1 MEILQYPA
9 ELLSTLAECY
19 VTIGFITAFSGQRF
33 KGWRHGVVI
42 TLLVLIQTAYVLFMN
57 SYAIF
62 SYLTIATSFLLTIF
76 TTKLSSKGSWIKRMT
91 SSFVIFFIFTTLDYI
106 IFLAF
111 MAISGDGPD
120 MIQKLSQYNG
130 IRNLYLLIN
139 KSLDLIFYLVI
150 RKSLQNFPKI
160 KNSYLVTISAMALIP
175 YLIISYLFASV
186 LEGDIPKMQLAILF
200 SWVIILAFLFL
211 LIYTVYLLTKRQEQE
226 FTNKMLAMTNE
237 LMEKNYRQLEQE
249 RVNYHRLLHDH
260 SNHLSTLGLLLED
273 SKTAEAQRYISEL
286 LEQNAQLP
294 HLCNSGN
301 HVVDAII
308 NSKAAEAEENIIKLD
323 FQANF
328 GAPTALRGADI
339 CAILSNQ
346 LDNALEGCCKIETP
360 SERRIDVKVFQKK
373 QFVFFRV
380 RNTVAFDPLR
390 RDAAMTT
397 TKPNAGSLH
406 GYGLQNI
413 RDTAGRYQGHME
425 TSCTD
430 LVFTSLVSIPI
441 EPLDTKATTV

>member
-1 MEILQYPA
+1 MGILQYPA

-19 VTIGFITAFSGQRF
+19 VMIGFITAFSGQRF
-33 KGWRHGVVI
+33 NGWRHGAVI
-42 TLLVLIQTAYVLFMN
+42 TLLVLVHTAYALFMN

-62 SYLTIATSFLLTIF
+62 SYLTIATAFLLTIF

-111 MAISGDGPD
+111 MAISGDGPGT
-120 MIQKLSQYNG
+120 IEKLSQYNG

-139 KSLDLIFYLVI
+139 KSLDLIFYLII

-175 YLIISYLFASV
+175 YLIISYLFSSV

-211 LIYTVYLLTKRQEQE
+211 LIYTVYLLTKKQEQDY
-226 FTNKMLAMTNE
+226 TNKMLAMTNE
-237 LMEKNYRQLEQE
+237 LMEKNYYQLEME
-249 RVNYHRLLHDH
+249 RTNYRRHLHDH
-260 SNHLSTLGLLLED
+260 NNHLTTLKLLLED
-273 SKTAEAQRYISEL
+273 DSLAEVKRYISEL
-286 LEQNAQLP
+286 MEQSAQLP
-294 HLCNSGN
+294 HLCNSGH

-308 NSKAAEAEENIIKLD
+308 NSKAAEAQENGIKLD
-323 FQANF
+323 FQASF
-328 GAPTALRGADI
+328 TIPTALSGADI

-346 LDNALEGCCKIETP
+346 MDNALEACRKIEVP
-360 SERRIDVKVFQKK
+360 NERRITVKVFQKPPYT
-373 QFVFFRV
+373 FFRV
-380 RNTVAFDPLR
+380 QNTVAFDPLQ
-390 RDAAMTT
+390 RDAAMKT
-397 TKPNAGSLH
+397 TKPNAGCLH

-425 TSCTD
+425 TSCNN

-441 EPLDTKATTV
+441 EPLDTKKTTV